1 MTEDQFKTL
10 CARAYLDGE
19 FREELLKNPQETA
32 ARLGITLKP
41 GEADH
46 IRNGAA
52 ATRAAGASA
61 DKNLGRN
68 QPFTIPFPPLRP
80 EPK

>member
-10 CARAYLDGE
+10 CARAYLDRQ
-19 FREELLKNPQETA
+19 FREELLKSPKETA

-41 GEADH
+41 EEEGH

-52 ATRAAGASA
+52 VTREAGAKA
-61 DKNLGRN
+61 DKELGRN